1 MSTMNPMGQINNS
14 IGNYNKIFSLQL
26 EQTNR
31 GLDNLNNLQNFENI
45 LADKTQ
51 QITNPVMP
59 IPGGIQMN
67 VGLENMGIEVQH
79 EQQKDVSKMSP
90 VEKTAHDFSNAFGDT
105 LNSLNQSQID
115 AHNAAETFA
124 SGGDI
129 SVHDVMIATQ
139 KANLTMQMAV
149 QTRNRIINAYTELN
163 NIRI

>member
-1 MSTMNPMGQINNS
+1 MGPMGQLNS
-14 IGNYNKIFSLQL
+14 VGNYNKIFNLQL
-26 EQTNR
+26 QQTNQ
-31 GLDNLNNLQNFENI
+31 GLESLNAQPFENI
-45 LADKTQ
+45 LAQKTQ
-51 QITNPVMP
+51 EASNATPVMNS
-59 IPGGIQMN
+59 GIQMN

-79 EQQKDVSKMSP
+79 EQQQKDVSKMSP

>member
-1 MSTMNPMGQINNS
+1 MNPMGQINS
-14 IGNYNKIFSLQL
+14 IGNYNKIFNLQL
-26 EQTNR
+26 QQTNQS
-31 GLDNLNNLQNFENI
+31 LESLNAQPFENI
-45 LADKTQ
+45 LAQKTQ
-51 QITNPVMP
+51 EAAAPVVS
-59 IPGGIQMN
+59 GGINMN

-79 EQQKDVSKMSP
+79 DQSQRDITKMSP
-90 VEKTAHDFSNAFGDT
+90 VEKTANEFSNAFGDT
-105 LNSLNQSQID
+105 LNSLNQSQIE

>member
-1 MSTMNPMGQINNS
+1 MSAMNPMGQLNS
-14 IGNYNKIFSLQL
+14 IGNYNKIFNLQL
-26 EQTNR
+26 QQTNQN
-31 GLDNLNNLQNFENI
+31 LDSLNANPFDNI
-45 LADKTQ
+45 LAQKTQ
-51 QITNPVMP
+51 EISNAAPVVS
-59 IPGGIQMN
+59 GGIQMN
-67 VGLENMGIEVQH
+67 VGLENMGIEMPQ
-79 EQQKDVSKMSP
+79 EQQRDIAKMSP
-90 VEKTAHDFSNAFGDT
+90 VEKTANEFSNAFGDT

>member
-1 MSTMNPMGQINNS
+1 MSAMGPMGQLNT
-14 IGNYNKIFSLQL
+14 IGNYNKIFNLQL
-26 EQTNR
+26 QQTNQ
-31 GLDNLNNLQNFENI
+31 GLESLNAQPFENI
-45 LADKTQ
+45 LAQKTQ
-51 QITNPVMP
+51 EAANNTPVMNS
-59 IPGGIQMN
+59 GIQMN

-79 EQQKDVSKMSP
+79 EQAQKDVSKMSP
-90 VEKTAHDFSNAFGDT
+90 VEKTAHDFSNAFSDT
-105 LNSLNQSQID
+105 MNSLNQSQID

-139 KANLTMQMAV
+139 KANLTLHMAV

>member
-1 MSTMNPMGQINNS
+1 MAMNPMGQINNS

-26 EQTNR
+26 QQTNQS
-31 GLDNLNNLQNFENI
+31 LDSLNAQPFENI
-45 LADKTQ
+45 LAQKTQ
-51 QITNPVMP
+51 EVSNAAPVMNS
-59 IPGGIQMN
+59 GIQMN
-67 VGLENMGIEVQH
+67 VGLENMGIDVQH
-79 EQQKDVSKMSP
+79 DQQRDIAKMSP
-90 VEKTAHDFSNAFGDT
+90 VEKTANEFSNAFGDS